1 MSDGHANEVKKTH
14 TPNLLDDLA
23 EAGSCGGDRR
33 RAGKVESEPLK
44 LDTATEI
51 YDGPPLS

>member
-1 MSDGHANEVKKTH
+1 MSDRHANELEKMH
-14 TPNLLDDLA
+14 TPNLLDDRA
-23 EAGSCGGDRR
+23 EAGSGGGDGRR
-33 RAGKVESEPLK
+33 TGKVESEPSK